1 MRTVRVMKFGILAAL
16 AATALGSAGCEHMSG
31 TATGAGIG
39 GALGTGA
46 GLALGAATGNPKTG
60 AIAGGLIGAGVG
72 AAAGNSAD
80 QVKQARQEDRQAA
93 VAIAQ
98 AQAQGK
104 MGMMDV
110 VHMVQAGH
118 SEAVIINQIRQT
130 GSTFQPLSAADLDF
144 LKASNVPDSVIVAMQ
159 NARPVAVVAPPRRT
173 VVVQEPA
180 TVIYERPAPV
190 YVAPGPPVFVG
201 AWGYRRW

>member
-1 MRTVRVMKFGILAAL
+1 MRTERSVKVGLLAAL
-16 AATALGSAGCEHMSG
+16 AATALGSAGCSSMSN
-31 TATGAGIG
+31 TAAGAGIG

-80 QVKQARQEDRQAA
+80 QVKQARAEDRQAA

-104 MGMMDV
+104 MGMTDV
-110 VHMVQAGH
+110 IHMVQAGH
-118 SEAVIINQIRQT
+118 SDQVIINQIRAT
-130 GSTFQPLSAADLDF
+130 GSTFPLSASDLDF
-144 LKASNVPDSVIVAMQ
+144 LKQNNVPDSVILAMQ
-159 NARPVAVVAPPRRT
+159 NDRPVAVVTTRL
-173 VVVQEPA
+173 VVVQ
-180 TVIYERPAPV
+180 
-190 YVAPGPPVFVG
+190 
-201 AWGYRRW
+201 